1 MRKIVLLLTIGILA
15 IVGVSCEKEEYKNNA
30 VEGAFIYLEEPY
42 YDNMYMQEIAAHF
55 IPDAYSDT
63 SDYFIKFVKSEVP
76 RKFRKTNDT
85 IKVELYYRVATNY
98 TCDRFPP
105 NILLYIKEISQ

>member
-1 MRKIVLLLTIGILA
+1 MRKIVLLLTIGILV
-15 IVGVSCEKEEYKNNA
+15 IVSVQCSKKEYKSNA
-30 VEGAFIYLEEPY
+30 IEGYFVYLEEPY

-85 IKVELYYRVATNY
+85 ISVELFYEVATNY
-98 TCDRFPP
+98 TCDRYPP
-105 NILLYIKEISQ
+105 NILLYIKEISN